1 MKNNKITI
9 SVITVCKNAE
19 KYIEETIQSVVN
31 QKNKNISFN
40 LEYFIFD
47 GNSSDNTNKI
57 ISKYS
62 EKYPEIHHFIEDDNG
77 LYDGLVKGFLKV
89 KGEIVSYI
97 NAGDFYYKNAFSSA
111 LNFFNK
117 NIEINWI
124 TGAKVI
130 YNEESEIVRYIVPF
144 KYRRKLIEKGVY
156 GKNLPFIQQESTFW
170 KKKLLD
176 LVNFEY
182 LKTLKKSGDM
192 YLWHCFSKKYDL
204 FTVDTYFSGFKFH
217 ENQLTFRETGNT
229 DPYLQEASKFLEK
242 KSFFDYFYILIDGF
256 FWLLSKYNSNIL
268 NRFNKNNLIYNIE
281 RKEWVLRSRISEKY
295 VGWACEINKNQGEG
309 KLATNF
315 ISYLSNN
322 KHISIYIKTLKNK
335 IQFSKG
341 KIVYSQKE
349 LISEKNNLNFFE
361 KYINPFIGVLYLW
374 YNYLMGKRVIYV
386 NFLPLWNFLIFLT
399 LPPKTILGPI
409 TGTTKIN
416 SSNKLENFLRKFIMP
431 FSFKISCA
439 LINFRKRNILLAT
452 ESLKEIVND
461 KVQNKKYYNFSL
473 DELLKEKNFISIPYD
488 KRKYDFCIYFRNH
501 PNKNIN
507 FLERFIRE
515 FSELF
520 PEKKMVV
527 FGDKP
532 DLLKSNNVEL
542 LGMVDN
548 SKVLTYLNNSKF
560 SIVSDETLFSFFML
574 DSIRNNVNIFFNNRD
589 YILDKNLS
597 KFVSQLHPIN
607 FGNFEES
614 IIEIRK
620 RILDTSNLPNYD
632 IYDVKNFY
640 SDYFQNF

>member
-1 MKNNKITI
+1 LKNNKITI

>member
-57 ISKYS
+57 ISNYS

-77 LYDGLVKGFLKV
+77 LYDGLVKGFSKV
-89 KGEIVSYI
+89 KGDVVSYI

-111 LNFFNK
+111 LNFFNR
-117 NIEINWI
+117 NSEINWI

-229 DPYLQEASKFLEK
+229 DPYLKEASKFLEK
-242 KSFFDYFYILIDGF
+242 KSFFDYFYIFIDGF
-256 FWLLSKYNSNIL
+256 FWLISKYNSDIL
-268 NRFNKNNLIYNIE
+268 NQFNKNNLIYNIE
-281 RKEWVLRSRISEKY
+281 RKEWVLRSRVPERY

-309 KLATNF
+309 KLGTNF

-322 KHISIYIKTLKNK
+322 KNISIYIKTLKNK
-335 IQFSKG
+335 IQFSRG
-341 KIVYSQKE
+341 KIVYSLKDP
-349 LISEKNNLNFFE
+349 ISEKNNLNFYE
-361 KYINPFIGVLYLW
+361 KYINPFIGILYLW
-374 YNYLMGKRVIYV
+374 YNYLKGKRVIYV

-416 SSNKLENFLRKFIMP
+416 SSNKLESFLRKYIMP

-439 LINFRKRNILLAT
+439 IINFRKRNILLAT
-452 ESLKEIVND
+452 ESLKEIVDN
-461 KVQNKKYYNFSL
+461 KVLNKKYYNFSL
-473 DELLKEKNFISIPYD
+473 EELLKEKNSKSIPYD
-488 KRKYDFCIYFRNH
+488 EREYDFCIYFRNH
-501 PNKNIN
+501 PNKNSN
-507 FLERFIRE
+507 FLERFVRE

-527 FGDKP
+527 FGDKL
-532 DLLKSNNVEL
+532 DILKSNNVEF
-542 LGMVDN
+542 LGLVDN
-548 SKVLTYLNNSKF
+548 NKILAYLNNSKF

-597 KFVSQLHPIN
+597 KFVSKLHPIN
-607 FGNFEES
+607 FDNFEDS

-620 RILDTSNLPNYD
+620 KTLDTSKLPNYE

-640 SDYFQNF
+640 SDYFQSF